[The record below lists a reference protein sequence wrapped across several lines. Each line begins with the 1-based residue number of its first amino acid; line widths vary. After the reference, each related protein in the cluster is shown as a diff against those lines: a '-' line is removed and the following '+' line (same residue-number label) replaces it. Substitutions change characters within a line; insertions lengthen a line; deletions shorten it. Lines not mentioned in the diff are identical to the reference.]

1 MSGLL
6 GAKPRPRL
14 GEGKAL
20 RGVSP
25 SHFDAIANTS
35 LFNQMICLP
44 RPLAILILFALLTLS
59 SASLRCAAHRR
70 ELPVHPYEN
79 LLSILA
85 DFQWHLEDDI
95 YRFPYPRD
103 AAGNSIFKIT
113 IVRLANYQ
121 ELYPDR
127 FRDIVAFARAQAYE
141 RLGDYQQAIA
151 NYQQVLGNNTE
162 LKPLAQEKMAI
173 AEEFNE
179 IISQPL
185 DQRTLQGYMDA
196 LKDKI
201 AQLNQLI
208 TLYEGTPYEAL
219 AKVEK
224 ENAEV
229 EYAVLLIENR
239 MVIRDGVEKAV
250 IQIQKLIQNNSESKR
265 TYSHLVLLADFY
277 FALAKE
283 YVLLND
289 PEQAAFKIEE
299 FEALVS
305 AARAQYYQVEQA
317 DGYEEKLEARAKLK
331 ALGEFTNTI
340 AARAK

>member
-6 GAKPRPRL
+6 GAKRRPRL
-14 GEGKAL
+14 GECKTL

-25 SHFDAIANTS
+25 SHFDATANTS
-35 LFNQMICLP
+35 LFSPMICLT
-44 RPLAILILFALLTLS
+44 RPLAILILLALLALS

-70 ELPVHPYEN
+70 ELPVYPYEN

-103 AAGNSIFKIT
+103 AAGNNIFKIT

-121 ELYPDR
+121 ELYPGR
-127 FRDIVAFARAQAYE
+127 FYDIVAFARAQAYE

-151 NYQQVLGNNTE
+151 NYQQVLGSNTE

-179 IISQPL
+179 TINQPL
-185 DQRTLQGYMDA
+185 EQRTLQGYMDA

-201 AQLNQLI
+201 AQLDQLI
-208 TLYEGTPYEAL
+208 TLYEETPYEAL
-219 AKVEK
+219 AEVEK

-250 IQIQKLIQNNSESKR
+250 IQIQKLIQDNGESKR
-265 TYSHLVLLADFY
+265 IYAHRVLLADFY

-289 PEQAAFKIEE
+289 PEQAAFKIKE

-317 DGYEEKLEARAKLK
+317 DGYEEKLEARAKLE
-331 ALGEFTNTI
+331 ALREFANTI
-340 AARAK
+340 AARAR